1 MSVHQPGV
9 VPPAWA
15 PGSDQR
21 FPDGR
26 AWRVEIPSVESPAAL
41 DAVIEESRARG
52 VRIDRIS
59 QGSGIGLLLDAEI
72 RHMVQACREDDIQ
85 LLLFIGPRGGFD
97 IGAAVLASN
106 GGALKGAL
114 RGARQLRQAIEEIER
129 AAELGVDGV
138 LVADIGLLS
147 LLGEMRAGGELPSTF
162 VLKVSVLAGPANPA
176 SSALM
181 ARLGADSLN
190 LPADLSVAEMGEVR
204 AATDVVIDLYIES
217 PDDLGGFV
225 RYGDIAELVRVAA
238 PLYLKFGLRN
248 APQLYPAGGHLD
260 GLVVAAARERV
271 RRAEIGLEHL
281 RRAGVG
287 VRG

>member
-1 MSVHQPGV
+1 MSVDLSSV
-9 VPPAWA
+9 VPPAGA

-26 AWRVEIPSVESPAAL
+26 AWRVEIPSVEGPAAL
-41 DAVIEESRARG
+41 DAVIEESRSRG
-52 VRIDRIS
+52 VNVDRIS
-59 QGSGIGLLLDAEI
+59 QGSGIGLLLDEEI
-72 RHMVQACREDDIQ
+72 KHMVRACRQDGIQ

-97 IGAAVLASN
+97 IGAAALASN

-129 AAELGVDGV
+129 AVELGVDGV
-138 LVADIGLLS
+138 LLADIGLLS
-147 LLGEMRAGGELPSTF
+147 LLGEMRAGGELPSGF

-181 ARLGADSLN
+181 TRLGADSLN
-190 LPADLSVAEMGEVR
+190 LPADLSIAEMAEVR
-204 AATDVVIDLYIES
+204 AATEVVIDLYIES

-248 APQLYPAGGHLD
+248 APQLYPAGRHLD
-260 GLVVAAARERV
+260 ALVISSARERV

-281 RRAGVG
+281 RRAGVVVPG
-287 VRG
+287 